1 MKGLVAPA
9 LTIALLGAIES
20 LLSATVA
27 DGVTGERHDSNSEL
41 IGQGLA
47 NMLVPLFGG
56 IPATGA
62 IARTMTNINNGGK
75 SPLAGVVHAI
85 VLLLIFLFMM
95 PLAQYIPMSC
105 LAGVLVVVAYNM
117 SGWRTFAA
125 LLKTPK
131 SDIVILLVTFLL
143 TVVFD
148 LTVAIQV
155 GLLIA
160 CLLLMRRVAEITDVR
175 LITDKINLNDDTD
188 VLLDKKYLTIPE
200 GVEVYEI
207 YGPYFF
213 GFGNRFEE
221 LMSTMGDKSKVRIIR
236 MRKVPFIDSTGLH
249 NLAVMCEQSRK
260 QGIPIVLSGVLP
272 NVENVLLKAKFD
284 ELLGRENI
292 CSHINLAL
300 ERAQQIVLTAT
311 K

>member
-1 MKGLVAPA
+1 
-9 LTIALLGAIES
+9 
-20 LLSATVA
+20 
-27 DGVTGERHDSNSEL
+27 
-41 IGQGLA
+41 
-47 NMLVPLFGG
+47 
-56 IPATGA
+56 
-62 IARTMTNINNGGK
+62 
-75 SPLAGVVHAI
+75 
-85 VLLLIFLFMM
+85 MM

-148 LTVAIQV
+148 LTVASQV

-160 CLLLMRRVAEITDVR
+160 WLLLMRRVAEITDVR

-188 VLLDKKYLTIPE
+188 VLLAKKYLTIPD

-207 YGPYFF
+207 YGPYFL
-213 GFGNRFEE
+213 GLGNRFEE

-249 NLAVMCEQSRK
+249 NLV
-260 QGIPIVLSGVLP
+260 PL
-272 NVENVLLKAKFD
+272 
-284 ELLGRENI
+284 
-292 CSHINLAL
+292 
-300 ERAQQIVLTAT
+300 
-311 K
+311 

>member
-1 MKGLVAPA
+1 
-9 LTIALLGAIES
+9 
-20 LLSATVA
+20 
-27 DGVTGERHDSNSEL
+27 
-41 IGQGLA
+41 
-47 NMLVPLFGG
+47 
-56 IPATGA
+56 
-62 IARTMTNINNGGK
+62 
-75 SPLAGVVHAI
+75 
-85 VLLLIFLFMM
+85 
-95 PLAQYIPMSC
+95 
-105 LAGVLVVVAYNM
+105 
-117 SGWRTFAA
+117 
-125 LLKTPK
+125 
-131 SDIVILLVTFLL
+131 
-143 TVVFD
+143 
-148 LTVAIQV
+148 
-155 GLLIA
+155 
-160 CLLLMRRVAEITDVR
+160 MRRVAEITDVR

-188 VLLDKKYLTIPE
+188 VLLDKKYLTIPD

-213 GFGNRFEE
+213 GLGNRFEE

-300 ERAQQIVLTAT
+300 ERAQQIVLAAVN
-311 K
+311 